1 MLTTW
6 SQRLKD
12 KRVLLRDL
20 LLSCQT
26 SVEKYGKIDNED
38 ERRICQWRIFARP
51 FLPLSRGAHT
61 HHPHTHIALR
71 KLYLTDPDRQVVHG
85 GSLRDIVSHR
95 DPKLSIDRERK
106 WERVKVTW
114 MKTAMW
120 LVCVKCIVVKSD
132 CLLDACVNGQ
142 IVVHIYS
149 DYDKTGTTQSRNNL
163 QTFNQWIVKKKSQ
176 GLTSVDVIVEY
187 ALLSG
192 HMSHVN

>member
-1 MLTTW
+1 MKNICET
-6 SQRLKD
+6 
-12 KRVLLRDL
+12 VLAP
-20 LLSCQT
+20 
-26 SVEKYGKIDNED
+26 I
-38 ERRICQWRIFARP
+38 P
-51 FLPLSRGAHT
+51 RGTHTPTHT
-61 HHPHTHIALR
+61 HRFEEAIS
-71 KLYLTDPDRQVVHG
+71 DWSRQVVHG

-95 DPKLSIDRERK
+95 DPKLSIDRERE

-114 MKTAMW
+114 MKSAMW
-120 LVCVKCIVVKSD
+120 LVFVKCIVVKSD
-132 CLLDACVNGQ
+132 CLLDPCVNGQ